1 MKKILLLS
9 LSALLISSCLPRNVQ
24 VPQSP
29 LLSTLERKAG
39 LIAYVG
45 VDGNI
50 FVSDQAGGNLKQLTD
65 DAKLPQNQSNP
76 YLVYQFPT
84 WSQDGNQL
92 AFVRTGSENAKASSE
107 LLVANIDD
115 DKVSEI
121 YKSESEHPIYLYWSP
136 DDANVSLL
144 TTSVSGQSLILQN
157 IPADGS
163 ERTIIDTG
171 SPYYWSWAPDGNTMI
186 IHAGGAAS
194 SIAPQHLA
202 FLSLEAEGTD
212 SAIIEDG
219 LDTAPGAFQAPA
231 WSPDGSHIL
240 LTRVNDQEQKEIILT
255 DGSGEF
261 EKSLGTFEINTAFAW
276 SPDSTKVAFIT
287 GRQAMNAGTIGDL
300 HVVNIE
306 TSVETIKEEDVYAFF
321 WSPDS
326 EKLAYFVPF
335 LSNQAADGSQ
345 TETQQLVLQLN
356 TLDVNTNESRELFK
370 YQPTQ
375 QFANIL
381 PYFDQ
386 YHQSTTIWSPDNN
399 NLVLSF
405 LTGSGAP
412 GIAVVAASGQLEPR
426 ILAEGYL
433 AFWSWK

>member
-1 MKKILLLS
+1 MKKILSYALVLTLS
-9 LSALLISSCLPRNVQ
+9 TLLITSCLPRNVQ

-29 LLSTLERKAG
+29 LLSALERKSG
-39 LIAYVG
+39 LIAYIG
-45 VDGNI
+45 ADGNM
-50 FVSDQAGGNLKQLTD
+50 FVSDQAGGNLKQLTE
-65 DAKLPQNQSNP
+65 DAKLPQSQADP
-76 YLVYQFPT
+76 YLFYQYPT

-92 AFVRTGSENAKASSE
+92 AFVRTGAENAQPKSE
-107 LLVANIDD
+107 LLVANINNDD
-115 DKVSEI
+115 VSEV
-121 YKSESEHPIYLYWSP
+121 YASESEHPIYLYWSP
-136 DDANVSLL
+136 DNANVSLL

-171 SPYYWSWAPDGNTMI
+171 SPYYWSWAPDGSTMI
-186 IHAGGAAS
+186 VHTGGAANS
-194 SIAPQHLA
+194 ASPQHLA
-202 FLSLEAEGTD
+202 FLSMEAE
-212 SAIIEDG
+212 IIEDG
-219 LDTAPGAFQAPA
+219 LDTTPAPFQAPA
-231 WSPDGSHIL
+231 WSPDGRHIL

-255 DGSGEF
+255 DGNGTF
-261 EKSLGTFEINTAFAW
+261 EKVLGTFEVNTAFAW
-276 SPDSTKVAFIT
+276 SPDSTKVAFIA
-287 GRQAMNAGTIGDL
+287 GKQPMNAGTIGEL

-306 TSVETIKEEDVYAFF
+306 TSAETIKEEDVYAFF

-335 LSNQAADGSQ
+335 LTNQAADGSQ

-356 TLDVNTNESRELFK
+356 MLDVKTSESRELFK

-386 YHQSTTIWSPDNN
+386 YHQSATIWSPDNN

-405 LTGSGAP
+405 LTSSGNP
-412 GIAVVAASGQLEPR
+412 RIAVVAASGQLEPR
-426 ILAEGYL
+426 LLAEGYL

>member
-1 MKKILLLS
+1 MKKILFLTLGT
-9 LSALLISSCLPRNVQ
+9 LLITSCLPRNMQ

-29 LLSTLERKAG
+29 LLSTLERKSG

-50 FVSDQAGGNLKQLTD
+50 FVSDQAGGNLKQLTK
-65 DAKLPQNQSNP
+65 DAKLPQNQSDP
-76 YLVYQFPT
+76 YLIYQYPT

-92 AFVRTGSENAKASSE
+92 AFVRTGAENAQPRSD
-107 LLVANIDD
+107 LLVANINDD
-115 DKVSEI
+115 NVSEI
-121 YKSESEHPIYLYWSP
+121 YTSESEHPIYLYWSP

-144 TTSVSGQSLILQN
+144 TTSGSGQSLILQN

-163 ERTIIDTG
+163 ERTVIDTG
-171 SPYYWSWAPDGNTMI
+171 SPYYWSWAPDGSAMI
-186 IHAGGAAS
+186 VHAGGAAS
-194 SIAPQHLA
+194 SVSPQHLA
-202 FLSLEAEGTD
+202 FLSMDAESTD
-212 SAIIEDG
+212 SDIIEDG
-219 LDTAPGAFQAPA
+219 LDTTPAPFQAPA
-231 WSPDGSHIL
+231 WSPDGRHIL
-240 LTRVNDQEQKEIILT
+240 LTRVNDQDQKEIILT
-255 DGSGEF
+255 NGKGEF
-261 EKSLGTFEINTAFAW
+261 EKTLGTFEVNTAFAW
-276 SPDSTKVAFIT
+276 SPDSTKVAFIS

-335 LSNQAADGSQ
+335 LTNEAADGTQ

-356 TLDVNTNESRELFK
+356 MLDIKTSESRELFK

-386 YHQSTTIWSPDNN
+386 YHQSATIWSPDNN

-405 LTGSGAP
+405 LTSSGNP

-426 ILAEGYL
+426 ILAEGYV

>member
-1 MKKILLLS
+1 MKRILFLTLN
-9 LSALLISSCLPRNVQ
+9 ALLFTACLPRNVQ

-29 LLSTLERKAG
+29 LLSTLERKSG

-50 FVSDQAGGNLKQLTD
+50 FVSDQAGGNLKQLTE
-65 DAKLPQNQSNP
+65 DAKIPQGQSDP
-76 YLVYQFPT
+76 YLVYQYPT

-92 AFVRTGSENAKASSE
+92 AFVRTAFENAQPTSE
-107 LLVANIDD
+107 LLVANVNDGE
-115 DKVSEI
+115 VSEI
-121 YKSESEHPIYLYWSP
+121 YASESEHPIYLYWSP
-136 DDANVSLL
+136 DDENVSLL
-144 TTSVSGQSLILQN
+144 TTSVSGQSLILQSV
-157 IPADGS
+157 PADGS
-163 ERTIIDTG
+163 ERTIIDTA

-186 IHAGGAAS
+186 VHAGGAANS
-194 SIAPQHLA
+194 VAPQHLA

-212 SAIIEDG
+212 SGIIEDG
-219 LDTAPGAFQAPA
+219 LDTRPTAFQAPA
-231 WSPDGSHIL
+231 WSPDGRHIL
-240 LTRVNDQEQKEIILT
+240 LTRVNDQDQKEIILT
-255 DGSGEF
+255 NGSGAF
-261 EKSLGTFEINTAFAW
+261 EKALGTFEVNTAFAW
-276 SPDSTKVAFIT
+276 SPDSTKVAFIS
-287 GRQAMNAGTIGDL
+287 GRQAMNAGALGDL

-345 TETQQLVLQLN
+345 TENQQLVLQLN

-405 LTGSGAP
+405 QTGSGAP

-426 ILAEGYL
+426 ILAEGYV